1 MAVVDILSTS
11 FLISLG
17 ITLLLVGL
25 IGMYFSQKI
34 MDQDHKL
41 SSMAGVVTSMAEELH
56 FLRSKIQQ
64 GIPPTLVN
72 PIVSSSEIKLIPV
85 SDDDNEDESDDDDE
99 DESDDDSEDD
109 EDSDSDDEDSDD
121 EEDREPLEIMS
132 ELINISEV
140 PSIKV
145 INMTESTFY
154 NESIENE
161 VEELVMD
168 EDDDDDDDNM
178 SESEEEQENK
188 LEDEVEVDGSTMD
201 LMNSSMLKS
210 INILSSEDDKIDYK
224 KLSLAKLKDLVFEK
238 GLAKDPS
245 RMKKP
250 ELLKLLEQ

>member
-1 MAVVDILSTS
+1 MAVIDILSTS

-25 IGMYFSQKI
+25 LGMYFSQKI

-41 SSMAGVVTSMAEELH
+41 SSMAGVVTSMADELQ
-56 FLRSKIQQ
+56 FLRSMIQQ
-64 GIPPTLVN
+64 DIPPTLVKAN
-72 PIVSSSEIKLIPV
+72 HPNALSSDIKLIPV
-85 SDDDNEDESDDDDE
+85 SDDE

-109 EDSDSDDEDSDD
+109 EESDSDDEDSDN
-121 EEDREPLEIMS
+121 DRESLEIMS

-161 VEELVMD
+161 VEELAVD
-168 EDDDDDDDNM
+168 EDEDNDNI
-178 SESEEEQENK
+178 SESEEDEG
-188 LEDEVEVDGSTMD
+188 EDENNNEVEIEVDESTMD
-201 LMNSSMLKS
+201 IMNSSMLKS
-210 INILSSEDDKIDYK
+210 INILSSEDDKVDYK
-224 KLSLAKLKDLVFEK
+224 KLSLAKLKDLVLEK
-238 GLAKDPS
+238 GLTKDPS

>member
-1 MAVVDILSTS
+1 
-11 FLISLG
+11 
-17 ITLLLVGL
+17 
-25 IGMYFSQKI
+25 
-34 MDQDHKL
+34 
-41 SSMAGVVTSMAEELH
+41 MAGVVTSMADELQ

-64 GIPPTLVN
+64 GIPPASLVESN
-72 PIVSSSEIKLIPV
+72 QPLVSQSDIKLIPV
-85 SDDDNEDESDDDDE
+85 SDDEDESDSE
-99 DESDDDSEDD
+99 DE
-109 EDSDSDDEDSDD
+109 EDSDDEAESDEEDSDD

-145 INMTESTFY
+145 INMTEGTFY

-168 EDDDDDDDNM
+168 EDDDNI
-178 SESEEEQENK
+178 SESEEDDGAD
-188 LEDEVEVDGSTMD
+188 EDDGAEEHNTEVEVDESTMD

-210 INILSSEDDKIDYK
+210 IHILSSEDDAKIDYK
-224 KLSLAKLKDLVFEK
+224 KLSLAKLKELVLEK
-238 GLAKDPS
+238 DLAKDPS

>member
-1 MAVVDILSTS
+1 MAVIDILSTS

-25 IGMYFSQKI
+25 LGMYFSQKI

-41 SSMAGVVTSMAEELH
+41 SSMAGVVTSMANELQ
-56 FLRSKIQQ
+56 FLRSMIQQ
-64 GIPPTLVN
+64 DIPPTLVKAN
-72 PIVSSSEIKLIPV
+72 QPIVSSSEIKLIPV
-85 SDDDNEDESDDDDE
+85 SDDEDESE
-99 DESDDDSEDD
+99 DDSEDD
-109 EDSDSDDEDSDD
+109 EDSDDSEDDEDSDD

-145 INMTESTFY
+145 INMTENTFY

-161 VEELVMD
+161 VEELAMD
-168 EDDDDDDDNM
+168 EDDEDDDNI
-178 SESEEEQENK
+178 SESEEEQENTI
-188 LEDEVEVDGSTMD
+188 EVEVDDSTMD

-210 INILSSEDDKIDYK
+210 IHILSSEDDKIDYK
-224 KLSLAKLKDLVFEK
+224 KLSLAKLKDLVLEK
-238 GLAKDPS
+238 GLAKDTS

>member
-1 MAVVDILSTS
+1 
-11 FLISLG
+11 
-17 ITLLLVGL
+17 
-25 IGMYFSQKI
+25 MYFSQKI

-41 SSMAGVVTSMAEELH
+41 SSMAGVVTSMADELQ

-64 GIPPTLVN
+64 GIPPASLVESN
-72 PIVSSSEIKLIPV
+72 QPLVSQSDIKLIPV
-85 SDDDNEDESDDDDE
+85 SDDEDESDSE
-99 DESDDDSEDD
+99 DE
-109 EDSDSDDEDSDD
+109 EDSDDEAESDEEDSDD

-145 INMTESTFY
+145 INMTEGTFY

-168 EDDDDDDDNM
+168 EDDDNI
-178 SESEEEQENK
+178 SESEEDDGAD
-188 LEDEVEVDGSTMD
+188 EDDGAEEHNTEVEVDESTMD

-210 INILSSEDDKIDYK
+210 IHILSSEDDAKIDYK
-224 KLSLAKLKDLVFEK
+224 KLSLAKLKELVLEK
-238 GLAKDPS
+238 DLAKDPS

>member
-85 SDDDNEDESDDDDE
+85 SDDDDE

-168 EDDDDDDDNM
+168 EDDDDDDDDM

-188 LEDEVEVDGSTMD
+188 LEDEVEVDESTMD